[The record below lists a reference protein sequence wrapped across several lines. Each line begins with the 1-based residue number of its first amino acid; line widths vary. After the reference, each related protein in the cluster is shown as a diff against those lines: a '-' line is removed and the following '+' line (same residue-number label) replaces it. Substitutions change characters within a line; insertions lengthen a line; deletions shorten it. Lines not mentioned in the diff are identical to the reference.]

1 MLQSEKFDQDGS
13 FIKKYIPQLAPLSS
27 KEIHQPW
34 IYFEKNKVAFP
45 IKLGIDYPL
54 PIIDHKQ
61 QRDKALLLYKS
72 CK

>member
-1 MLQSEKFDQDGS
+1 M
-13 FIKKYIPQLAPLSS
+13 APLSG

-34 IYFEKNKVAFP
+34 VYFEKNKDEFP

-54 PIIDHKQ
+54 PIVDHKQ